1 MNCSTKLSR
10 ESGRCFE
17 GGKKDM
23 PEKLKVAVLFGGQSG
38 EHEVSLMSCTSVVKN
53 MDRDKYDIYFI
64 GITKTGKWLL
74 FEGDVEDIQNGTWE
88 AGSRPVVFPA
98 DPSFKGF
105 FLVDDPSHV
114 YRVDV
119 VFPIMHGPHAED
131 GTIQGMLELAN
142 IPYVGCDVVASSVA
156 MDKAMA
162 KAVFDS
168 YGLPQ
173 GKYLVVLRQE
183 FEQKSQY
190 IIDAIESYLGY
201 PCFVKPSNMGS
212 SVGITKAHDRQELIE
227 GLKEAGR
234 YDRKL
239 VVEASINCRE
249 IECAVL
255 GNNDPQASVLGEI
268 IPCNEFYDYNAKYF
282 DDGKSLLIIPA
293 DLPQEKAEEIRQL
306 AIKAYKALDCS
317 GMARVDFLVEKDTLE
332 VFINE
337 VNTIPGF
344 TKISMYPKLWE
355 ATGVPYSRLIDR
367 LIELALDRFRE
378 KHPE

>member
-1 MNCSTKLSR
+1 
-10 ESGRCFE
+10 
-17 GGKKDM
+17 M

-64 GITKTGKWLL
+64 GITKTGKWFL
-74 FEGDVEDIQNGTWE
+74 FEGDVEDIQNGKWE
-88 AGSRPVVFPA
+88 ARSKPIVFPG

-105 FLVDDPSHV
+105 FLVDNPSKV

-131 GTIQGMLELAN
+131 GTIQGLLELAN

-168 YGLPQ
+168 FGLPQ

-183 FEQKSQY
+183 FEQRPQH
-190 IIDAIESYLGY
+190 IIDAIESHLGY

-234 YDRKL
+234 HDRKL
-239 VVEASINCRE
+239 VVEAFINCRE

-282 DDGKSLLIIPA
+282 DDGKSRLIIPA
-293 DLPQEKAEEIRQL
+293 DLPEEKAQEIRQL

-317 GMARVDFLVEKDTLE
+317 GMARVDFFVEKDTLE

-344 TKISMYPKLWE
+344 TRISMYPKLWE

>member
-1 MNCSTKLSR
+1 MS
-10 ESGRCFE
+10 
-17 GGKKDM
+17 
-23 PEKLKVAVLFGGQSG
+23 EKLKVAILFGGQSG

-74 FEGDVEDIQNGTWE
+74 FEGDVEDIQNGKWE
-88 AGSRPVVFPA
+88 AGAQPIVFPG

-105 FLVDDPSHV
+105 FLVANPSKI
-114 YRVDV
+114 YKVDV

-131 GTIQGMLELAN
+131 GTIQGLLELAN

-168 YGLPQ
+168 FGLPQ

-183 FEQKSQY
+183 FEQKLQDV
-190 IIDAIESYLGY
+190 IEAIESKLGY

-212 SVGITKAHDRQELIE
+212 SVGITKAHDRQELID

-234 YDRKL
+234 YDRKI
-239 VVEASINCRE
+239 VVEAFINCRE

-282 DDGKSLLIIPA
+282 DDGKSRLIIPA
-293 DLPQEKAEEIRQL
+293 DLPQEKTQEIRQL

-317 GMARVDFLVEKDTLE
+317 GMARVDFFVEKDTLQ

-344 TKISMYPKLWE
+344 TRISMYPKLWE

-367 LIELALDRFRE
+367 LIELAMDRFKE
-378 KHPE
+378 KHPQ